1 MFVFTLNARL
11 DELAMTI
18 KTTVSDAAFFIVI
31 ALVIVVVMWSSANYR
46 LIIYVCD
53 QVINCTNQ

>member
-11 DELAMTI
+11 DELAMTT